1 MKKNKII
8 QFIVTGMFLFGA
20 TACTGNF
27 EDYNKNPHE
36 PDQNDMGVDW
46 YLVRSLA
53 LNLQD
58 LMMPEQENFSQYVDC
73 LMAGAFSDM
82 WQTPIWVQVGLV
94 VTQLTILQT
103 IGKKFH
109 SMIFIQS
116 FILITSI

>member
-1 MKKNKII
+1 MKKNTII

-53 LNLQD
+53 
-58 LMMPEQENFSQYVDC
+58 SR
-73 LMAGAFSDM
+73 S
-82 WQTPIWVQVGLV
+82 WQTYTMLMYCHY
-94 VTQLTILQT
+94 
-103 IGKKFH
+103 KFYQH
-109 SMIFIQS
+109 LS
-116 FILITSI
+116 

>member
-1 MKKNKII
+1 MKKNTII
-8 QFIVTGMFLFGA
+8 QFIATGMFLFGA

-58 LMMPEQENFSQYVDC
+58 LMMPEQRELFSICRLFDGRSIFGICSRLQFGYR
-73 LMAGAFSDM
+73 
-82 WQTPIWVQVGLV
+82 LV
-94 VTQLTILQT
+94 WSLRNL
-103 IGKKFH
+103 
-109 SMIFIQS
+109 
-116 FILITSI
+116 

>member
-1 MKKNKII
+1 MKKNTII

-58 LMMPEQENFSQYVDC
+58 LMMPEQENFS
-73 LMAGAFSDM
+73 L
-82 WQTPIWVQVGLV
+82 
-94 VTQLTILQT
+94 IL
-103 IGKKFH
+103 KVRV
-109 SMIFIQS
+109 IFRIVREVPVRHCWNWA
-116 FILITSI
+116 L